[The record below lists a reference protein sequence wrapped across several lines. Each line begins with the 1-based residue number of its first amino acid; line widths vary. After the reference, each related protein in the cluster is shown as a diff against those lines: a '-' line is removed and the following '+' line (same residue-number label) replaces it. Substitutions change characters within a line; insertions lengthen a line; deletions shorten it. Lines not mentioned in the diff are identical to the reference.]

1 VNSGNKV
8 PAMRDKLGNRGR
20 LLVVLAS
27 VCALAMGIAACG
39 GSSSNST
46 PVSTVGG
53 SQATSP
59 TVAAGVASAK
69 QDLNPFLTE
78 PKSLT
83 GLTPLPSKPTQKT
96 IGIVSCSEP
105 LCAVLAG
112 YIKDAASELGWKSDM
127 VIATATD
134 PGAAIQQLI
143 SAGVNYIAENA
154 YDANT
159 FAPQMQELRQKK
171 IPLFE
176 IASTDPAEGPK
187 NGIYADISGG
197 TSQYQWGEIET
208 DWAIADSNGHADIL
222 DVNTPDYPVLVAQA
236 NGEKAAIKKNCPE
249 CKFNALD
256 VTVNDLTTNAIPG
269 LVVSYLQSNPGIHYI
284 HFTDEQ
290 NENGVVSAL
299 RTAGL
304 LNKVKIYGSSPQA
317 SQFKE
322 IADGDSAAWQVDPQP
337 QAFWAVVDQMTRVAT
352 ETWSEKEANQA
363 ALVPWFLLT
372 DKARAAEFAKSS
384 DPYPWPGPAGYQ
396 QTYKKLWKLG

>member
-1 VNSGNKV
+1 V
-8 PAMRDKLGNRGR
+8 
-20 LLVVLAS
+20 
-27 VCALAMGIAACG
+27 
-39 GSSSNST
+39 T
-46 PVSTVGG
+46 T
-53 SQATSP
+53 
-59 TVAAGVASAK
+59 AK
-69 QDLNPFLTE
+69 KELRPFLAE
-78 PKSLT
+78 PTSLT
-83 GLTPLPSKPTQKT
+83 GLKVLPSKPAQKT

-112 YIKDAASELGWKSDM
+112 YIKNAATELGWKSDL

-134 PGAAIQQLI
+134 PGAAIDQLI
-143 SAGVNYIAENA
+143 SAGVDYIAENA
-154 YDANT
+154 YDADT

-187 NGIYADISGG
+187 NGIYADIGGG
-197 TSQYQWGEIET
+197 TSQAQWGEIET
-208 DWAIADSNGHADIL
+208 DWAIANSDGHADIL
-222 DVNTPDYPVLVAQA
+222 DVNTPEYPVLVAQA
-236 NGEKAAIKKNCPE
+236 DGEQAAIKKNCPD
-249 CKFNALD
+249 CKYNALN

-269 LVVSYLQSNPGIHYI
+269 LVVSYLQSNPGVNYI

-304 LNKVKIYGSSPQA
+304 LSKVKIYGSSPQA

-337 QAFWAVVDQMTRVAT
+337 QAFWAVVDQMARVAT
-352 ETWSEKEANQA
+352 GTWSQKEAGQA
-363 ALVPWFLLT
+363 ALVRWFLLT
-372 DKARAAEFAKSS
+372 DKAKATQFAKST

-396 QTYKKLWKLG
+396 QTYEGLWKIG